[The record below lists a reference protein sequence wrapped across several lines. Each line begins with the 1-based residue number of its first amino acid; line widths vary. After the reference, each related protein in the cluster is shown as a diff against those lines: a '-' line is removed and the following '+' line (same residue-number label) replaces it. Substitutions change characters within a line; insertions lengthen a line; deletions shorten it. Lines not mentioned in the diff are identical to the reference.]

1 MVWSTWTGDIAAR
14 IGRHRCHPV
23 GIAKGISAANIGEAN
38 RQKQMDR
45 RERHD
50 ENWTNRLLRDM
61 QKDTMR
67 EEQEDLMKF
76 IHSGGGE
83 SVPRSSRRS
92 RPSSTRLDAATLSLV
107 KAMYKE
113 VKRLVR
119 EVIRLRQLDSSRKR
133 RKAARKKFNE

>member
-1 MVWSTWTGDIAAR
+1 
-14 IGRHRCHPV
+14 
-23 GIAKGISAANIGEAN
+23 
-38 RQKQMDR
+38 MDR

-50 ENWTNRLLRDM
+50 ENWTNTLLRDM
-61 QKDTMR
+61 KKDAMR

-83 SVPRSSRRS
+83 SMPRSSRRS

-133 RKAARKKFNE
+133 RKAARKRFNE